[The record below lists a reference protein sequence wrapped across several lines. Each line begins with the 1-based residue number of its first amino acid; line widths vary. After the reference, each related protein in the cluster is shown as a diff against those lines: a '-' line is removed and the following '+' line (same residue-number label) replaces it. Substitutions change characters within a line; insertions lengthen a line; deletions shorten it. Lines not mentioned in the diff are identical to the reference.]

1 MILSLA
7 VAHYAIM
14 AASLAII
21 SVALRV
27 ARGFS
32 YIFPHKSSTAEEKV
46 PFSLVMNSTLGHSKL
61 ASPSGTPVLSLAWIN
76 ALEISK
82 IVKLVYLE

>member
-1 MILSLA
+1 MILLLV

-14 AASLAII
+14 AASLVII
-21 SVALRV
+21 SVALLA

-32 YIFPHKSSTAEEKV
+32 YIFPHKSSAAEEKV
-46 PFSLVMNSTLGHSKL
+46 LSSLVMNSTLGHSKL
-61 ASPSGTPVLSLAWIN
+61 ASSSGTPVLSLAWIN

-82 IVKLVYLE
+82 TVKLVYLE

>member
-1 MILSLA
+1 MA
-7 VAHYAIM
+7 VL
-14 AASLAII
+14 LAII
-21 SVALRV
+21 SVALLA

-46 PFSLVMNSTLGHSKL
+46 PSSLVINSTLGHSKL
-61 ASPSGTPVLSLAWIN
+61 VSPSGTPVLSLAWIN

-82 IVKLVYLE
+82 TVKLVYLE